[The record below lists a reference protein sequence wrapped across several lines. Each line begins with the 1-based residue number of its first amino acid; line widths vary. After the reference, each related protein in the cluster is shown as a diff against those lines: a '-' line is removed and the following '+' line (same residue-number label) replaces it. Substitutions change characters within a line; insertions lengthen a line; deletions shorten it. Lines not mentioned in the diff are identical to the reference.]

1 MSTPTSEAVQL
12 LLPRDWAA
20 KKKTSDA
27 MLSLGVAIAWHNR
40 LAADDGSVADDG
52 SCGGWTGVVVD
63 PTGNDT
69 QPMTE
74 QQYDEMIRS
83 AVEQLRKC
91 RADAAQAKPPIAA
104 KLVRVLQ
111 HPSAL
116 HAVIVALPDAMEAR
130 KYVHDVRNAPE
141 GADPLDTQAYMFSK
155 RLVWPLPAQ
164 LEADFYVSYQLVYP
178 NSFLGLLGWK
188 GVEVKERA

>member
-1 MSTPTSEAVQL
+1 MSTTEL
-12 LLPRDWAA
+12 LYPRDWAS

-27 MLSLGVAIAWHNR
+27 MLALGVAIAWHSR

-52 SCGGWTGVVVD
+52 STGTWAGPVVD
-63 PTGNDT
+63 PTGNET
-69 QPMTE
+69 LPMTE
-74 QQYDEMIRS
+74 QQYDEMIAA
-83 AVEQLRKC
+83 AVQQLRSC
-91 RADAAQAKPPIAA
+91 RAEASQGKA

-116 HAVIVALPDAMEAR
+116 HAVIVSLPDAIEAR
-130 KYVHDVRNAPE
+130 KYIFDVRNPPE
-141 GADPLDTQAYMFSK
+141 GTDPLDTQAFMFGK
-155 RLVWPLPAQ
+155 RLVWPHAAT
-164 LEADFYVSYQLVYP
+164 LEADFYVGGLLVYP

>member
-1 MSTPTSEAVQL
+1 MSTTEL
-12 LLPRDWAA
+12 LHPRDWAA

-27 MLSLGVAIAWHNR
+27 MLALGVAIAWHSR

-52 SCGGWTGVVVD
+52 STGTWVGPVVD

-74 QQYDEMIRS
+74 QQYDEMIAA
-83 AVEQLRKC
+83 AVQQLRDC
-91 RADAAQAKPPIAA
+91 RAKAAQKA

-116 HAVIVALPDAMEAR
+116 HAVIVAIPDAIEAR
-130 KYVHDVRNAPE
+130 KYLHDVRNTPE
-141 GADPLDTQAYMFSK
+141 MTDSLDHQAYMFSQ
-155 RLVWPLPAQ
+155 RLLWPQAGM
-164 LEADFYVSYQLVYP
+164 LEADFYVGGALVYP

>member
-1 MSTPTSEAVQL
+1 MSTPSPEAT

-69 QPMTE
+69 LAMTE
-74 QQYDEMIRS
+74 QQYDSMIKA

-91 RADAAQAKPPIAA
+91 RADAPQGTA

-116 HAVIVALPDAMEAR
+116 HACIVALPSALDAR
-130 KYVHDVRNAPE
+130 KYVHDVRNAPD
-141 GADPLDTQAYMFSK
+141 GTDPLDTQAFMFSK
-155 RLVWPLPAQ
+155 RLLWPLPAQ

>member
-1 MSTPTSEAVQL
+1 MSTNPETVLALAPVA
-12 LLPRDWAA
+12 LPRDWAA

-74 QQYDEMIRS
+74 QQYDDMIKS

-91 RADAAQAKPPIAA
+91 RADAAQGTA

-116 HAVIVALPDAMEAR
+116 HACIVALPSALDAR
-130 KYVHDVRNAPE
+130 KYVHDVRNAPD
-141 GADPLDTQAYMFSK
+141 GTDPLDTQAFMFSK

>member
-1 MSTPTSEAVQL
+1 MSTPTSEAVTL

-74 QQYDEMIRS
+74 QQYDDMIKS

-91 RADAAQAKPPIAA
+91 RADAAQGTA

-116 HAVIVALPDAMEAR
+116 HACIVALPSALDAR

-155 RLVWPLPAQ
+155 PVPAPMSCAATTCGTCRIGAITSRVIRHPTKTPFTN
-164 LEADFYVSYQLVYP
+164 LCIAVFP
-178 NSFLGLLGWK
+178 
-188 GVEVKERA
+188 

>member
-1 MSTPTSEAVQL
+1 MSTPTSESVTL

-27 MLSLGVAIAWHNR
+27 MLSLGVAIQWHNR

-74 QQYDEMIRS
+74 ADYDSMIRS
-83 AVEQLRKC
+83 AVEQLRSCK
-91 RADAAQAKPPIAA
+91 AAAKPGKA
-104 KLVRVLQ
+104 KFVRVLQ

-116 HAVIVALPDAMEAR
+116 HAVIVALPDALEAR
-130 KYVHDVRNAPE
+130 KYLYDGRNTPE
-141 GADPLDTQAYMFSK
+141 GVDAVDHSAYIFSQ
-155 RLVWPLPAQ
+155 RLLWPIAGT
-164 LEADFYVSYQLVYP
+164 LEADFFMSSAVVYP